1 MKTEEIIRKI
11 YPKLVANELVSV
23 QPMNFDIFGLK
34 YQEPSIPEWVVESGL
49 IQFCDNNR
57 ADIPYHY
64 YIERENDN
72 YYYCQL
78 DNRYSVDTDDEKI
91 LNENNSVVNK
101 IKDFCSLKNLKCDVK
116 VVRIHEFARGWY
128 KRLSVEITEKSN
140 DLG

>member
-23 QPMNFDIFGLK
+23 QPINCDIFSLK
-34 YQEPSIPEWVVESGL
+34 YQKPTIPEWVIKSGV

-64 YIERENDN
+64 YKELKNNN
-72 YYYCQL
+72 YYYCEL
-78 DNRYSVDTDDEKI
+78 DNRYSDDTDDEKI
-91 LNENNSVVNK
+91 LNENNSIVDK
-101 IKDFCSLKNLKCDVK
+101 INTFCSLKNLKCDVK
-116 VVRIHEFARGWY
+116 VIRIHDFAQGWY
-128 KRLSVEITEKSN
+128 KGLYIEITEKSN